1 MRKNLK
7 VLDGLQGIDL
17 KIDGLKGDV
26 KNLEDGIAAL
36 EAQVAEAESGIA
48 ERVAALNEL
57 EAEKGALDENLAA
70 ETDNIARSEARLKEI
85 KTQKEYQAV
94 SKEITTAKK
103 LKVELEE
110 QVLQKIGQMDEI
122 RGDIKSREETM
133 AALVSNIADR
143 KAELQGQI
151 TELNVAVAA
160 ETSAR
165 EEAVKSLPASVVKRY
180 TLLREQRRGIAVVEA
195 REGCCSG
202 CNMNLPPQL
211 YNSLYRGDDLITCP
225 HCQRILIMRPQEEN
239 KA

>member
-17 KIDGLKGDV
+17 KIDSLKGDV
-26 KNLEDGIAAL
+26 KNLQDGIAAL
-36 EAQVAEAESGIA
+36 EAQVAEAQSGIA
-48 ERVAALNEL
+48 ERNAALDEL
-57 EAEKGALDENLAA
+57 EAEKKALDDNLVA
-70 ETDNIARSEARLKEI
+70 EADNIARSEARLKEI

-110 QVLQKIGQMDEI
+110 QALQKIGQAEEI
-122 RGDIKSREETM
+122 RSDISVRQENMEALEE
-133 AALVSNIADR
+133 NISGR

-151 TELNVAVAA
+151 DALSSAVAA
-160 ETSAR
+160 ESSAR

-180 TLLREQRRGIAVVEA
+180 SLLREQRRGIAVVEA
-195 REGCCSG
+195 RDGCCAG

-225 HCQRILIMRPQEEN
+225 HCQRILVMRQEEN
-239 KA
+239 KG